1 MLILAAKFKEVIAS
15 DIAVNSAPASILK
28 VSICICS
35 QSLIVYD
42 VSRLVVS
49 VSKNAVSRWLSLVT
63 SDTGAVDVRLE

>member
-15 DIAVNSAPASILK
+15 DIAVNSAPVSILK